1 MAKDVPESS
10 PPDLG
15 SISVRV
21 VPSIHEIDGA
31 QWDTCARQSSP
42 DFNPFVRHAF
52 YSALEDSGS
61 VTSDSGWQPQHVAI
75 ETSEGTLLAC
85 AAMYLKDHSY
95 GEYVF
100 DWGWANAYERAGGHY
115 YPKLQCAVPFTPV
128 TGPRLMTR
136 PDTMN
141 FDIVDLKRMLLAG
154 MIEVADRQEVSSLHV
169 TFPGEDDF
177 SVMADSGLLQRYGQQ
192 FHWKNDAY
200 ERFDDFLDALSSR
213 KRKNIRK
220 EREKANANGVTIY
233 TVRGSDITARHWD
246 AFYRFYRLTS
256 DRKWGQAYM
265 TRSFFDFL
273 SERMGDQVIL
283 IMGEEDGEIVCGAL
297 NLLGGDTLYGRN
309 WGTIVHYPM
318 PHFEVCYY
326 RAIDYAIEHSLKW
339 VEAGAQG
346 PHKLQRGYLP
356 RKTYSAHW
364 IADGGFRAAVSQ
376 YLSQERPAVEDDVDT
391 LAELGPFKRTGRKD
405 S

>member
-1 MAKDVPESS
+1 MTDVSQDFRNIDFDS
-10 PPDLG
+10 MT
-15 SISVRV
+15 VRI
-21 VPSIHEIDGA
+21 VPSIHDIDAA
-31 QWDTCARQSSP
+31 QWDACARVNSP
-42 DFNPFVRHAF
+42 DCNPFVRHAF

-61 VTSDSGWQPQHVAI
+61 VTADTGWQSQHVAV
-75 ETSEGTLLAC
+75 ETPDGTLLAC

-136 PDTMN
+136 PGLEAQT
-141 FDIVDLKRMLLAG
+141 IVALKRTLLAG
-154 MIEVADRQEVSSLHV
+154 MIEVADRLNVSSLHI

-177 SVMADSGLLQRYGQQ
+177 ALMAEAGLLERYGQQ
-192 FHWKNDAY
+192 FHWKNENYAD
-200 ERFDDFLDALSSR
+200 FDGFLNALSSR

-220 EREKANANGVTIY
+220 EREKANASGVDIY
-233 TVRGSDITARHWD
+233 AVSGDGITTRHWD

-265 TRSFFDFL
+265 TRSFFNLL
-273 SERMGDQVIL
+273 SERMGDQVVL
-283 IMGEEDGEIVCGAL
+283 IMGEEGGDIVCGAL

-309 WGTIVHYPM
+309 WGTIVNYPM
-318 PHFEVCYY
+318 LHFEVCYY
-326 RAIDYAIEHSLKW
+326 RAIDYAIDHGLAW

-364 IADGGFRAAVSQ
+364 IADDGFRQAVAQ
-376 YLSQERPAVEDDVDT
+376 FLKQERPAVEDDVDT
-391 LAELGPFKRTGRKD
+391 LTEMGPFKRTGRI

>member
-1 MAKDVPESS
+1 MTETSQDLSS
-10 PPDLG
+10 IDLDA
-15 SISVRV
+15 ITVRI
-21 VPSIHEIDGA
+21 VPSIHDIDAA
-31 QWDTCARQSSP
+31 QWDNCARVNSA
-42 DFNPFVRHAF
+42 DCNPFVRHAF
-52 YSALEDSGS
+52 FSALEDSGS
-61 VTSDSGWQPQHVAI
+61 VTADTGWQSQHVAV
-75 ETSEGTLLAC
+75 ETPDGTLLAC

-100 DWGWANAYERAGGHY
+100 DWGWANAYERAGGRY

-136 PDTMN
+136 PGLDDDTSAQ
-141 FDIVDLKRMLLAG
+141 LKRMLLAG
-154 MIEVADRQEVSSLHV
+154 MIEVADRLNVSSLHI
-169 TFPGEDDF
+169 TFPDEDDF
-177 SVMADSGLLQRYGQQ
+177 TLMADAGLLERYGQQ
-192 FHWKNDAY
+192 FHWKNEDYAH
-200 ERFDDFLDALSSR
+200 FDGFLDALSSR

-220 EREKANANGVTIY
+220 EREKANSCGVDIY
-233 TVRGSDITARHWD
+233 AVSGDDITSRHWD
-246 AFYRFYRLTS
+246 AFYRFYRLTT

-265 TRSFFDFL
+265 TRSFFDLL

-283 IMGEEDGEIVCGAL
+283 IMGEEDGDIVCGAL

-309 WGTIVHYPM
+309 WGTIVNYPM
-318 PHFEVCYY
+318 LHFEVCYY
-326 RAIDYAIEHSLKW
+326 RAIDYAIAHGLAW

-364 IADGGFRAAVSQ
+364 IADGGFRQAVAQ
-376 YLSQERPAVEDDVDT
+376 FLKQERPAIEDDVDT
-391 LAELGPFKRTGRKD
+391 LTEMGPFKRTGRV

>member
-1 MAKDVPESS
+1 MDIPEPNS
-10 PPDLG
+10 PDLEF
-15 SISVRV
+15 ITVRV
-21 VPSIHEIDGA
+21 VPSIHEVDA
-31 QWDTCARQSSP
+31 TQWDECARQGTP
-42 DFNPFVRHAF
+42 NFNPFVRHAF

-61 VTSDSGWQPQHVAI
+61 VTHDSGWQPQHVAI
-75 ETSEGTLLAC
+75 ETAEGALLAC

-115 YPKLQCAVPFTPV
+115 YPKLQCAVPFAPV
-128 TGPRLMTR
+128 TGPRLMVR
-136 PDTMN
+136 PDTPGFN
-141 FDIVDLKRMLLAG
+141 TVDLKRMLLTG
-154 MIEVADRQEVSSLHV
+154 MIEVADRQEVSSLHI
-169 TFPGEDDF
+169 TFPDEEDTN
-177 SVMADSGLLQRYGQQ
+177 VMAAAGLLERYGQQ
-192 FHWKNDAY
+192 FHWKNDGY
-200 ERFDDFLDALSSR
+200 QTFDDFLDALSSR

-220 EREKANANGVTIY
+220 EREKAKASGVTIY
-233 TVRGSDITARHWD
+233 AVSGDDITSKHWD

-265 TRSFFDFL
+265 TRSFFELL
-273 SERMGDQVIL
+273 SERMGDQVVL

-309 WGTIVHYPM
+309 WGTVVHYPM
-318 PHFEVCYY
+318 LHFEVCYY
-326 RAIDYAIEHSLKW
+326 RAIDFAIEKGLKW

-364 IADGGFRAAVSQ
+364 ISDGGFRAAVSQ
-376 YLSQERPAVEDDVDT
+376 YLGQERPAIEEDVDT
-391 LAELGPFKRTGRKD
+391 LTELGPFKRTGRA
-405 S
+405 SP